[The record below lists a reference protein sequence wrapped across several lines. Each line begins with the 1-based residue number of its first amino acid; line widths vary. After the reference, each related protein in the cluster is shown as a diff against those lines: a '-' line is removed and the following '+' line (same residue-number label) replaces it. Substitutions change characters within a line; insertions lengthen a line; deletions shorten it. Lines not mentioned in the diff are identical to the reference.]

1 MPYENHFILSKAES
15 VPNLCLS
22 PSISILLMD
31 SHWGGLEA
39 AGYLNA
45 IAFLQCLHTPKATC
59 NLSQVQT
66 FFLS

>member
-1 MPYENHFILSKAES
+1 
-15 VPNLCLS
+15 
-22 PSISILLMD
+22 MD